1 MTIAASRKPKALP
14 PFLMKASQSSRA
26 DGASTNPSRTISNI
40 PTSRPTSPWQSQGPG
55 ADTLLLACRQKTHG
69 SHVDWTEWGGS
80 HHPPSTVDLSK
91 HYTRHARV
99 SLSAGTQLDR
109 RLGHAGGVTALGD
122 GHASP
127 SRYPSP
133 KRYPSPTVRFADRR
147 ARATAAPSS
156 PPSRDNIGR
165 LQTMIAD
172 DHRQLSVCS
181 RALRRWAEAAA
192 TKPTRVR
199 WLAEGWLPPGAG
211 RRAAL
216 FARWRCRTSARAAL
230 RALETRGMAPRHYFQ
245 RARCAHAWRVWREG
259 AAAEAAAAAAA
270 PAAAAM
276 VAAMEAAAVEAAAAA
291 ARGSSA
297 IGGGATLTLTLTLS
311 LTLTPSPNPYPYPN
325 LNPMQATLRVAVAP
339 AVWVTVAVT
348 QAAATELT

>member
-1 MTIAASRKPKALP
+1 
-14 PFLMKASQSSRA
+14 
-26 DGASTNPSRTISNI
+26 
-40 PTSRPTSPWQSQGPG
+40 
-55 ADTLLLACRQKTHG
+55 
-69 SHVDWTEWGGS
+69 
-80 HHPPSTVDLSK
+80 
-91 HYTRHARV
+91 
-99 SLSAGTQLDR
+99 
-109 RLGHAGGVTALGD
+109 
-122 GHASP
+122 
-127 SRYPSP
+127 
-133 KRYPSPTVRFADRR
+133 
-147 ARATAAPSS
+147 
-156 PPSRDNIGR
+156 
-165 LQTMIAD
+165 MIAD

-276 VAAMEAAAVEAAAAA
+276 VAAMEAAAVAAAAAA